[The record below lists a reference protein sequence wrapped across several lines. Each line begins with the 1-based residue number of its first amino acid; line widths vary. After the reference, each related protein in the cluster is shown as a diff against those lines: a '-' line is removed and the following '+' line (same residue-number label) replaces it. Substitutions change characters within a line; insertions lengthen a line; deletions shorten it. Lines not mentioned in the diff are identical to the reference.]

1 MIVSIE
7 YKGVVD
13 MALLLWLK

>member
-7 YKGVVD
+7 NKGVVD